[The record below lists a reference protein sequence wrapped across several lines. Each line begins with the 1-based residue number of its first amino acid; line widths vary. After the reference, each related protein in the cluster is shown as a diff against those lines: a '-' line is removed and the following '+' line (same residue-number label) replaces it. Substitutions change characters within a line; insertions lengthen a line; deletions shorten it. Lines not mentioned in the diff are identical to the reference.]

1 MESSTLSRR
10 AESSTSA
17 SIEDITAPAVR
28 ELVFSTPLKPESF
41 ARYPSS
47 DVASN
52 FIAATSPH
60 QSEVEQVVMVPFRK
74 EALARAVRHGR
85 DLIFGRFFPWL
96 FQKTTC
102 RVEAVTKEHLA
113 GACFAAVGVLICL
126 RARLRP
132 KAALSKGCVKTF
144 IISLDRRP
152 AKRASVVERA
162 SSAGLSDIEVIS
174 AVDGRALDVSGLRDK
189 GVSLYP
195 FWRLEGSSNRFFRR
209 DIKWGEVG
217 CALSHHAVW
226 RELVARDV
234 DIALI
239 LEDDADFAP
248 GFSALM
254 LEACAEAEGLH
265 AAGAIDQPDL
275 MYLARRP
282 MCPHRDVLLPHSVA
296 DAGSDKDAFK
306 LCLVRPAFSY
316 KLTAYVLWKRGAEKL
331 LQADY
336 LKKVCAR
343 LPNRAVLNINNA
355 HVAIA
360 LCCCCSQL
368 IPVDDLLPVLY
379 DRHDAGPNLARPDLD
394 LLYAEA
400 PRLNALAVRPLIAWE
415 RRGLSDTENSEEVPL
430 HLCAKSRPL
439 HP

>member
-1 MESSTLSRR
+1 
-10 AESSTSA
+10 
-17 SIEDITAPAVR
+17 
-28 ELVFSTPLKPESF
+28 
-41 ARYPSS
+41 
-47 DVASN
+47 
-52 FIAATSPH
+52 
-60 QSEVEQVVMVPFRK
+60 MVPFRK

-336 LKKVCAR
+336 LKK
-343 LPNRAVLNINNA
+343 
-355 HVAIA
+355 
-360 LCCCCSQL
+360 L